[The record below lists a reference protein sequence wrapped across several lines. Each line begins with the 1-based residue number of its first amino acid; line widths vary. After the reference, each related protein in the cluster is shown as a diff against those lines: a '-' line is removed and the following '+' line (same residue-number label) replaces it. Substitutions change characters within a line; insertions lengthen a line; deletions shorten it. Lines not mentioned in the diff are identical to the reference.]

1 MGTINQLKAQ
11 LEERGGTIILLQEE
25 LQKAKLEDKQT
36 VVEEI
41 RQAKTMLK
49 LKEQAVAE
57 LTEYMQVQ
65 AEKISELTRE
75 GIQAIDNY
83 QSKLAEKDTQC
94 QTLS

>member
-1 MGTINQLKAQ
+1 M
-11 LEERGGTIILLQEE
+11 LQ
-25 LQKAKLEDKQT
+25 
-36 VVEEI
+36 
-41 RQAKTMLK
+41 

-83 QSKLAEKDTQC
+83 
-94 QTLS
+94 